1 MSTDKIV
8 VVTGASSGIG
18 QATVRLLSQNGF
30 TVFAGL
36 RNPDKSGSV
45 PGVEY
50 GRLDVDN
57 DESVRQFVDWV
68 LSRSGRIDV
77 VVNNAGVS
85 LVGPVESTSND
96 EAKALFETNFFG
108 PLRMIRA
115 VLPAMR
121 QQNSGLIVNV
131 SSVLG
136 FLPAPYMGLY
146 ASSKHA
152 LEGLS
157 ETLDHEVRQFNIRS
171 VLVEPTFTR
180 TSLDVNA
187 KQTETRID
195 DYAHQFAKSN
205 EAVLSAIKTASS
217 PQTVAA
223 EIMAAITGPHKMR
236 RPVGKQAT
244 LLSRL
249 KRFVPAKALD
259 SGIRKTFG
267 LARS

>member
-1 MSTDKIV
+1 MSENKSV

-18 QATVRLLSQNGF
+18 QATVKLLSQNGF
-30 TVFAGL
+30 KVFAGS
-36 RNPDKSGSV
+36 RNPDKNGPV

-50 GRLDVDN
+50 GRLDVDSE
-57 DESVRQFVDWV
+57 DSVRQFVEWV
-68 LSRSGRIDV
+68 LSRSQRIDV
-77 VVNNAGVS
+77 LVNNAGVS
-85 LVGPVESTSND
+85 LVGPVESTSD
-96 EAKALFETNFFG
+96 EEAKAIFETNLFG
-108 PLRMIRA
+108 PLRMLRA

-121 QQNSGLIVNV
+121 KQNSGLIINV

-180 TSLDVNA
+180 TGLDVNA
-187 KQTETRID
+187 RQTEARID
-195 DYAHQFAKSN
+195 DYAHQLAKSN
-205 EAVLSAIKTASS
+205 EAVLTAIKTASS
-217 PQTVAA
+217 PKFVAE
-223 EIMAAITGPHKMR
+223 EIMSAINGPHKMR

-259 SGIRKTFG
+259 GGIRKTFG
-267 LARS
+267 LPKA